1 MLKKLKSNF
10 GQILVMDTQIDTHV
24 HNYIM
29 FDTQSL
35 ALNVLQEVS
44 HDQIVSSHWSGNNTW
59 QNMSNG
65 LINYI
70 LLKLYLYKWRMYML
84 INFSGCISL
93 YTPIDS
99 TIVIDPLQ
107 LFMMSLWFWEGKT
120 RPSRKRTFSKNNFNN
135 ICFIFVPPKT
145 IKTSQKVEN

>member
-1 MLKKLKSNF
+1 
-10 GQILVMDTQIDTHV
+10 
-24 HNYIM
+24 
-29 FDTQSL
+29 
-35 ALNVLQEVS
+35 
-44 HDQIVSSHWSGNNTW
+44 
-59 QNMSNG
+59 
-65 LINYI
+65 
-70 LLKLYLYKWRMYML
+70 MYML

-93 YTPIDS
+93 DTPIDS

>member
-44 HDQIVSSHWSGNNTW
+44 HDQIVSSHWSGNNT
-59 QNMSNG
+59 
-65 LINYI
+65 
-70 LLKLYLYKWRMYML
+70 
-84 INFSGCISL
+84 
-93 YTPIDS
+93 
-99 TIVIDPLQ
+99 
-107 LFMMSLWFWEGKT
+107 
-120 RPSRKRTFSKNNFNN
+120 
-135 ICFIFVPPKT
+135 
-145 IKTSQKVEN
+145 